1 MAKSYLLTAQ
11 NITATTAELLVTED
25 VSPFN
30 PASGI
35 TVTMI
40 GPGGTTIQGTTN
52 TNGIAAFT
60 GLTPLYTYI
69 AWAAN
74 SAKITF
80 TTLED
85 TTPKTATAS
94 QWQDLIAKVKNKATI
109 TMTDTDPGEGSALA
123 ANSYVAVYGGDSIIL
138 DYSTNEVNTGTK
150 WIDGKT
156 IYKKTVQIASLPN
169 ATSTG
174 YPHGVS
180 NLETVVEIKG
190 VHRAGAYA
198 YDLSAP
204 GIGGS
209 QYGLQLSVDATNI
222 YVNVGTDRHLDSAD
236 ITIYYTKSN

>member
-94 QWQDLIAKVKNKATI
+94 QWQDLITKVKNKATI

-123 ANSYVAVYGGDSIIL
+123 ANSYVAVYGGDPIIL
-138 DYSTNEVNTGTK
+138 DYSTSEINTGAK

-156 IYKKTVQIASLPN
+156 IYKKTISFGSLPN
-169 ATSTG
+169 NTCQSVAHGITNLGSFVKGIEAFMVQGQHIWALPYTSVTI
-174 YPHGVS
+174 
-180 NLETVVEIKG
+180 VEADSTNITITDK
-190 VHRAGAYA
+190 A
-198 YDLSAP
+198 DLSAF
-204 GIGGS
+204 
-209 QYGLQLSVDATNI
+209 DA
-222 YVNVGTDRHLDSAD
+222 YVTV
-236 ITIYYTKSN
+236 YYTKSN